1 MPIKNFI
8 SAIGFKPKENTSGIF
23 IKLFSDGYCIEI
35 DFEKEIINYGN
46 KIICESKTSQNFSQ
60 SENFVVL
67 ECVNRLLEKGYKPE
81 NITLEKTWNAG
92 HGTSGRLDICVTRD
106 DGSEYLLI
114 ECKTYGSA
122 FEKEFARM
130 KKDGG
135 QLFTYFKFSNKA
147 DLIMLYASELN
158 GSDII
163 FRNEIVKIEDDY
175 RTGDVKD
182 FFEKWNKL
190 TKDNGIFENWVN
202 PYNFESKALT
212 INDLEEIKQ
221 EDSSFIFN
229 RFLEILR
236 HNVVSDKGNAF
247 NRIFTLFLCKIYDE
261 KDKEDSHKELEFQWF
276 ESPFTYEGVYY
287 EKDTHVTFQIRL
299 TDLYKKGMKA
309 FLEKNV
315 TDFSETE
322 FNNRYSFLTEEQ
334 RNPILQEFRK
344 VRLEKN
350 NEFAIKD
357 VYDEQSFYDNAIVV
371 KEIVELLQGYKLR
384 YTKKQQYLSDFF
396 ELLLTTGLKQE
407 SGQFFTPVPVAQFV
421 IKSLPIDKIIK
432 EKLHQGEK
440 DEYLPYVI
448 DYAAG
453 SGHFLTETMHEVQR
467 IIDNNEFNDIKAE
480 VKRFIKQAKEY
491 HFDWAFDYVY
501 GIEKDYRL
509 VKVGK
514 VGCYLHGDGLAN
526 VIHSDGLANF
536 EHKDYKG
543 KLAVKDKNF
552 KQENKQFDII
562 ISNPPYSVSAFKNA
576 ARQFYK
582 DDDFELYDKLTD
594 NSSEIECLFIERTK
608 QLLKDGGVAGIILP
622 SSILS
627 NTGIYSKSRE
637 IILQYFDIVGITEL
651 GSNTFMAT
659 GTNTVTLFLRRR
671 NNYESKNLKIAIE
684 KFFTDFQDVTLN
696 TVEKPFSKYVHYVW
710 EGISFDDYTSLLKKE
725 SNKKIEEHELFKE
738 YCKKNKSYSLIQF
751 LKQEIEDPKNIE
763 LIEKLEEKKEKAE
776 KDFWNN
782 ILENEKEKLL
792 YFIIA
797 HPQKVVVVKSGE
809 KDAEKRFLGYEFS
822 NRRGS
827 EGIHPIQRG
836 KNIEDCTQL
845 FDPEVFDNPTKAS
858 TYIYKAFAGDYD
870 FAIDEA
876 LQNNVSRHNLVDMLT
891 FDRVE
896 FEKNISLS
904 VKKKVKIESRW
915 ELKRFDEAAQII
927 RGVTYSKGDQ
937 TSDRTDKIILT
948 ADNITLNGSLEI
960 KKEVFLN
967 NDFEISNDKKLAK
980 NDIFICFSSGS
991 KEHLGKVAFIE
1002 KNTEYFA
1009 GGFMGIIRVNSN
1021 NEPKYFFQLLNTILR
1036 QTIRDVGS
1044 GSNINNLSG
1053 IINEVKIPLP
1063 PLDIQQK
1070 IVAEIEVLEAKEKR
1084 AKEEIESLKN
1094 SIDSLFITTNTS
1106 SLKNL
1111 LIDINPSKSEAVKHS
1126 DDSNVSFLSMADVS
1140 NEGQI
1145 INLQTKK
1152 LKEVKS
1158 GFTFFQEND
1167 VLVAKITPCTE
1178 NGKGALVPKLE
1189 NNIGFGSTE
1198 FFVLRTDQEKLLP
1211 KILFYFTQSK
1221 DFRINAEKE
1230 MTGTSGHRRVPK
1242 SFIENYEIPITSIS
1256 EQQKIVSEIEKIEQK
1271 ISALQKEIDEI
1282 PKQKEAI
1289 LKNYL

>member
-1 MPIKNFI
+1 MKKK
-8 SAIGFKPKENTSGIF
+8 AQVIGFQPKENAKDIF
-23 IKLFSDGYCIEI
+23 IKKYQNGYIIEI
-35 DFEKEIINYGN
+35 DFEKEIINYGD
-46 KIICESKTSQNFSQ
+46 KIICESKTTQNFFQ
-60 SENFVVL
+60 TENFVVL

-81 NITLEKTWNAG
+81 NITLEKTWAAG
-92 HGTSGRLDICVTRD
+92 HGTSGRLDICVTRE

-114 ECKTYGSA
+114 ECKTHGKE
-122 FEKEFARM
+122 FEKEFNRM

-147 DLIMLYASELN
+147 DVIMLYSSELK
-158 GSDII
+158 GKKIVY
-163 FRNEIVKIEDDY
+163 RNEIVKIEDDY

-182 FFEKWNKL
+182 FYEKWNKL
-190 TKDNGIFENWVN
+190 TKDNGVFDKWVN

-261 KDKEDSHKELEFQWF
+261 KDKEETDKELEFQWF
-276 ESPFTYEGVYY
+276 ESPFTYEGVHY

-315 TDFSETE
+315 TDFSESE

-334 RNPILQEFRK
+334 RSPILEEFRK

-357 VYDEQSFYDNAIVV
+357 VYDEQSFYDNAVVV

-421 IKSLPIDKIIK
+421 IKSLPIDNIIK
-432 EKLHQGEK
+432 EKLHKGEK
-440 DEYLPYVI
+440 GEYLPYVI

-467 IIDNNEFNDIKAE
+467 IIDNNEFPDVKAD
-480 VKRFIKQAKEY
+480 VKRFIKQAKEF
-491 HFDWAFDYVY
+491 HFDWAFDYIY

-552 KQENKQFDII
+552 VQENKQFDII
-562 ISNPPYSVSAFKNA
+562 VSNPPYSVAAFKNA

-582 DDDFELYDKLTD
+582 DGDFELYDKLTD

-671 NNYESKNLKIAIE
+671 NNYESKNLKLAVE

-696 TVEKPFSKYVHYVW
+696 GIEKPVAKYVNHVW
-710 EGISFDDYTSLLKKE
+710 ENISFEDYVSLLKKE
-725 SNKKIEEHELFKE
+725 PNKAVIEHEIYKE
-738 YCKKNKSYSLIQF
+738 YQKKLKAKS
-751 LKQEIEDPKNIE
+751 
-763 LIEKLEEKKEKAE
+763 EKE
-776 KDFWNN
+776 FWN
-782 ILENEKEKLL
+782 LLLEKETDKLY
-792 YFIIA
+792 YFIIVY
-797 HPQKVVVVKSGE
+797 PQKVVLVKSGE

-836 KNIEDCTQL
+836 KNIENCTQL
-845 FDPEVFDNPTKAS
+845 FDAEIFDNPTKAS
-858 TYIYKAFAGDYD
+858 TYIYKAFAGDFD
-870 FAIDEA
+870 FEIDEA
-876 LQNNVSRHNLVDMLT
+876 MQNNISRHNLVDMLT

-904 VKKKVKIESRW
+904 VKKKVKIESKYD
-915 ELKRFDEAAQII
+915 LVKIGQLATTQYGF
-927 RGVTYSKGDQ
+927 
-937 TSDRTDKIILT
+937 TDKATDKGEIRYLRITDLNDDGSINLSNDAKFINPNEETKIQFLLKNNDIVIARSGSVGKSAIYKSKKYDEMIFASYLIRLKADENKILPDYLFNFT
-948 ADNITLNGSLEI
+948 KTQMYWNQVDTNSVAVTQPNLNAEKIKEFQIPLPPIDIQQKIVSEIEVLETKENKAKEEVEGLKSGISKVFTNLEFKEINLASISNFKNGLNYSRNSLGELIDIVGVGDFKDRFSPDVSSLEKIQIDGEISDDYLLKPNDILVVRSNGSANL
-960 KKEVFLN
+960 VGRFL
-967 NDFEISNDKKLAK
+967 
-980 NDIFICFSSGS
+980 
-991 KEHLGKVAFIE
+991 FIE
-1002 KNTEYFA
+1002 NLKMKTSFS
-1009 GGFMGIIRVNSN
+1009 GF
-1021 NEPKYFFQLLNTILR
+1021 
-1036 QTIRDVGS
+1036 TIRIRLEDKNVNAKFLCHYLKTNLVRNKIVLDS
-1044 GSNINNLSG
+1044 KGSNIKSLNQALLSN
-1053 IINEVKIPLP
+1053 IKIPLP
-1063 PLDIQQK
+1063 PL
-1070 IVAEIEVLEAKEKR
+1070 
-1084 AKEEIESLKN
+1084 
-1094 SIDSLFITTNTS
+1094 
-1106 SLKNL
+1106 
-1111 LIDINPSKSEAVKHS
+1111 
-1126 DDSNVSFLSMADVS
+1126 
-1140 NEGQI
+1140 
-1145 INLQTKK
+1145 
-1152 LKEVKS
+1152 
-1158 GFTFFQEND
+1158 
-1167 VLVAKITPCTE
+1167 
-1178 NGKGALVPKLE
+1178 
-1189 NNIGFGSTE
+1189 
-1198 FFVLRTDQEKLLP
+1198 
-1211 KILFYFTQSK
+1211 
-1221 DFRINAEKE
+1221 
-1230 MTGTSGHRRVPK
+1230 
-1242 SFIENYEIPITSIS
+1242 S
-1256 EQQKIVSEIEKIEQK
+1256 EQQKIVSEIEKIEVK
-1271 ISALQKEIDEI
+1271 IKVLETEIAEI

-1289 LKNYL
+1289 LKKYL

>member
-1 MPIKNFI
+1 MKDLLQV
-8 SAIGFKPKENTSGIF
+8 IGFQPKENAKDIF
-23 IKLFSDGYCIEI
+23 IKKYPDGYIIEI
-35 DFEKEIINYGN
+35 DFHKEIIKYGD
-46 KIICESKTSQNFSQ
+46 KIICESKTTQNFSQ

-67 ECVNRLLEKGYKPE
+67 ECVNRLLVKGYKPE
-81 NITLEKTWNAG
+81 NITLEKTWAAG
-92 HGTSGRLDICVTRD
+92 HGTSGRLDICVTRE

-114 ECKTYGSA
+114 ECKTHGKE
-122 FEKEFARM
+122 FEKEFTRM

-147 DLIMLYASELN
+147 DVIMLYSSELK
-158 GSDII
+158 GKKIGY
-163 FRNEIVKIEDDY
+163 RNEIVKVEEDY

-182 FFEKWNKL
+182 FYDKWNKL
-190 TKDNGIFENWVN
+190 TKDNGVFDKWVK

-261 KDKEDSHKELEFQWF
+261 KDKEDTDKELEFQWF
-276 ESPFTYEGVYY
+276 ESPFTYEGVHY

-315 TDFSETE
+315 TDFSESE

-334 RNPILQEFRK
+334 RSPILQEFRK

-357 VYDEQSFYDNAIVV
+357 VYDEQSFYDNAVVV

-421 IKSLPIDKIIK
+421 IKSLPIDNIIK
-432 EKLHQGEK
+432 EKLQNGEK
-440 DEYLPYVI
+440 GEYLPYVI

-467 IIDNNEFNDIKAE
+467 IIDNNEFPDVKAE
-480 VKRFIKQAKEY
+480 VKRFIKQAKEF

-552 KQENKQFDII
+552 VQENKQFDII
-562 ISNPPYSVSAFKNA
+562 VSNPPYSVAAFKNA

-582 DDDFELYDKLTD
+582 DGDFELYDKLTD

-671 NNYESKNLKIAIE
+671 NNYESKNLKIAVD
-684 KFFTDFQDVTLN
+684 KFFTDFQDVNLN
-696 TVEKPFSKYVHYVW
+696 GIEKPVTKYVNHVW
-710 EGISFDDYTSLLKKE
+710 ENISFEDYISLLKKE
-725 SNKKIEEHELFKE
+725 PNKTVIEHEIYKE
-738 YCKKNKSYSLIQF
+738 YQKK
-751 LKQEIEDPKNIE
+751 LKAK
-763 LIEKLEEKKEKAE
+763 
-776 KDFWNN
+776 
-782 ILENEKEKLL
+782 NEKEFWNLLLEKETDKLY

-797 HPQKVVVVKSGE
+797 YPQKVVLVKSGE

-845 FDPEVFDNPTKAS
+845 FDAEIFDNPEKAS
-858 TYIYKAFAGDYD
+858 TYIYKAFAGDFD
-870 FAIDEA
+870 FEIDEA
-876 LQNNVSRHNLVDMLT
+876 MQNNVSHHHLVDMMT

-904 VKKKVKIESRW
+904 VKKKVKIESKWKIEDIANIARV
-915 ELKRFDEAAQII
+915 KNGFAFKSDEYVDNGFKVI
-927 RGVTYSKGDQ
+927 RIKNVKNGFIEDNEPVFISL
-937 TSDRTDKIILT
+937 DREKEFKNYIL
-948 ADNITLNGSLEI
+948 
-960 KKEVFLN
+960 
-967 NDFEISNDKKLAK
+967 K
-980 NDIFICFSSGS
+980 NDD
-991 KEHLGKVAFIE
+991 
-1002 KNTEYFA
+1002 
-1009 GGFMGIIRVNSN
+1009 
-1021 NEPKYFFQLLNTILR
+1021 ILISM
-1036 QTIRDVGS
+1036 TG
-1044 GSNINNLSG
+1044 
-1053 IINEVKIPLP
+1053 
-1063 PLDIQQK
+1063 
-1070 IVAEIEVLEAKEKR
+1070 
-1084 AKEEIESLKN
+1084 
-1094 SIDSLFITTNTS
+1094 
-1106 SLKNL
+1106 
-1111 LIDINPSKSEAVKHS
+1111 NP
-1126 DDSNVSFLSMADVS
+1126 
-1140 NEGQI
+1140 GR
-1145 INLQTKK
+1145 
-1152 LKEVKS
+1152 
-1158 GFTFFQEND
+1158 
-1167 VLVAKITPCTE
+1167 VAKIKEENLPALLNQRVGKFEIISKDLLKDYFSEVFDYINEIRDNYNIILE
-1178 NGKGALVPKLE
+1178 NGNEVVYSVIDNFCYDISNYIDDNMEDENAFLNYIKNEYNYFGEFDRVIIDKLME
-1189 NNIGFGSTE
+1189 E
-1198 FFVLRTDQEKLLP
+1198 
-1211 KILFYFTQSK
+1211 ILE
-1221 DFRINAEKE
+1221 D
-1230 MTGTSGHRRVPK
+1230 
-1242 SFIENYEIPITSIS
+1242 
-1256 EQQKIVSEIEKIEQK
+1256 
-1271 ISALQKEIDEI
+1271 
-1282 PKQKEAI
+1282 
-1289 LKNYL
+1289 